1 MDLRGRGACCR
12 RVHVWTALRY
22 AVEGIVDEG
31 KEGHFRRTEYL
42 LIKARHEV
50 HPAVV
55 LRPSCVPEKK
65 WM

>member
-1 MDLRGRGACCR
+1 
-12 RVHVWTALRY
+12 
-22 AVEGIVDEG
+22 VDEG